1 LWNFCHCGIYM
12 ETTVFM
18 LKQISC
24 TALAVLFALCIKAQ
38 NFGEIH
44 GKVVNE
50 RGLPLEMVVVVASN
64 GVDMVT
70 DQTGPDGKY
79 RIKPLKPGVYSV
91 FGNFFAS
98 VSDTINSVVVNPDK
112 ITFLNDFRVLPNVM
126 IKEVKIAEHRVK
138 LINKDGDHIQTLLA
152 EDLKHRPTTHG
163 GRLSAIVGS
172 MSSDLKP
179 AAEGSG
185 ISVRGSREGGLLYF
199 VDGMKIRS
207 SDVVVPASGISSVSL
222 YTGGIPAKYGDS
234 TGGIVIVET
243 KSYLEDFYK
252 KLNQ

>member
-1 LWNFCHCGIYM
+1 M
-12 ETTVFM
+12 T
-18 LKQISC
+18 KQIIC
-24 TALAVLFALCIKAQ
+24 TALAVLFATCIKAQ

-50 RGLPLEMVVVVASN
+50 DGDPAIDVVVVVTN
-64 GVDMVT
+64 GVDQIT
-70 DQTGPDGKY
+70 DVSDENGKY
-79 RIKPLKPGVYSV
+79 RIKPLKPGEYRVWTYFVGST
-91 FGNFFAS
+91 
-98 VSDTINSVVVNPDK
+98 SDTLSGVIVNPDK
-112 ITFLNDFRVLPNVM
+112 ITFAESLRVLPMAM
-126 IKEVKIAEHRVK
+126 IGDVEIMSWTVP
-138 LINKDGDHIQTLLA
+138 LIRKDGDHIQTLMA
-152 EDLKHRPTTHG
+152 EDLKHRATTHG
-163 GRLSAIVGS
+163 GKLSAIVGS

-207 SDVVVPASGISSVSL
+207 SDIAVPSSGISSVSL

-243 KSYLEDFYK
+243 KSYLEDFNK

>member
-1 LWNFCHCGIYM
+1 M
-12 ETTVFM
+12 KTTVFM

-38 NFGEIH
+38 SFGEIH
-44 GKVVNE
+44 GKVVDDLGN
-50 RGLPLEMVVVVASN
+50 PVEMALIVATN
-64 GVDMVT
+64 GVDNVT
-70 DQTGPDGKY
+70 DQTDPEGKY
-79 RIKPLKPGVYSV
+79 RIKPLKPGNYTV
-91 FGNFFAS
+91 FGMMVGN
-98 VSDTINSVVVNPDK
+98 VSDTIRSVTVNPDK
-112 ITFLNDFRVLPNVM
+112 ITFLNPFRLMSNATT
-126 IKEVKIAEHRVK
+126 KEIDVVEHRVK
-138 LINKDGDHIQTLLA
+138 LINRDGDHIQTLLA

-163 GRLSAIVGS
+163 GKLSAIVGS

-179 AAEGSG
+179 AGDGSG

-199 VDGMKIRS
+199 VDGMKIRD
-207 SDVVVPASGISSVSL
+207 SDVAVPACGISSVSL
-222 YTGGIPAKYGDS
+222 YTGGIPAKYGDT